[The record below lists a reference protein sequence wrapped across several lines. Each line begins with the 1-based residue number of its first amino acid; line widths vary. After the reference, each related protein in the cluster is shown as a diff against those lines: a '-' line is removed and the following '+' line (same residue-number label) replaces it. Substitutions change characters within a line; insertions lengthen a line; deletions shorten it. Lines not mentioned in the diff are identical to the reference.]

1 MAVLLK
7 AFKAARLFSP
17 HYVKKVNPES
27 ALLDSLS
34 ALPFISV
41 GTLSQLKLKE
51 EFPKYVVLT
60 NDVSS
65 DCTAVSFWKD
75 SSTTLPDWSN
85 AAKKVLLMQP
95 SSAAAER
102 VFSLNNCFGDQ
113 QLSSLEDYVETSVMI
128 QY

>member
-1 MAVLLK
+1 M
-7 AFKAARLFSP
+7 FFWI
-17 HYVKKVNPES
+17 
-27 ALLDSLS
+27 

-41 GTLSQLKLKE
+41 GTLSQLKE

-65 DCTAVSFWKD
+65 DSTAVSFLKD

-85 AAKKVLLMQP
+85 AANKVLLMQP
-95 SSAAAER
+95 SSAAAEW
-102 VFSLNNCFGDQ
+102 VFSILNNCFGDQ
-113 QLSSLEDYVETSVMI
+113 QLSSLEDYVEVSVMM